1 MGFSTKF
8 CIFTFVTVKT
18 LLGFIIEAVFRRT
31 DLSFVKL
38 ANGVNND
45 RLFQYPTHNFRFN
58 KVMVTN
64 MTESKT

>member
-1 MGFSTKF
+1 MDFSTKF
-8 CIFTFVTVKT
+8 CIFTFVTIRT

-38 ANGVNND
+38 GNGVNND
-45 RLFQYPTHNFRFN
+45 RLFQYPTHNCRLN
-58 KVMVTN
+58 KIMVRN